1 VKCLI
6 LAREDNYTWVKTYF
20 PDITTCLLKIVNKP
34 LLEFYIDLCFLIK
47 VEEIRFVTDFSSQD
61 IEKFLETGDR
71 WGVKISYNL
80 ARPEDSLD
88 KILLK
93 NNSFCKD
100 SDLLI
105 IDDFIFINYDK
116 NHVDEL
122 IQRFSHSS
130 SFDSGCLKFLKANDS
145 LKDMLSVPDSDSI
158 LSCTKMNNIVE
169 YFNLSIDILSNK
181 KHCFVLPGYIHE
193 KNAFLG
199 SNTEINRGV
208 YIEPPILAGNNVR
221 FRELTKIGPNA
232 IFGDNVLIDS
242 QTTVDNCIIYD
253 YTYIGSDLEVSNMI
267 VYKNN
272 LISGRTGESIKMT
285 NDFLISGVEKRII
298 MSFMERAVQSFF
310 TAILILLLFIPYLSM
325 YLIKL
330 YWETKYPYKKEYF
343 IKKNA
348 RIAKLPTMTQVPDS
362 ILKRIFLFF
371 NLDKYS
377 LLFFV
382 WRGQLRLVGNK
393 LLDVQPKHLMMIK
406 ELPDYQPGVFNYAD
420 TMRNVISEDASMHE
434 GFYYAYHS
442 FVMDMKILFRALFQ
456 RKV

>member
-6 LAREDNYTWVKTYF
+6 LAREANYTWVKHYF

-34 LLEFYIDLCFLIK
+34 LLEFYVDFCSLMKIS
-47 VEEIRFVTDFSSQD
+47 EIRFVTDFSSQD
-61 IEKFLETGDR
+61 IEKFLEGGER
-71 WGVKISYNL
+71 WGVPISYNL
-80 ARPEDSLD
+80 ARSEDTID

-93 NNSFCKD
+93 NNNFCKE

-105 IDDFIFINYDK
+105 IDDFVFLNYDK
-116 NHVDEL
+116 NNIEEL
-122 IQRFSHSS
+122 VERFDNSI
-130 SFDSGCLKFLKANDS
+130 SFDAGSIKFIKSNES
-145 LKDMLSVPDSDSI
+145 LTKIQQITQDKSI
-158 LSCTKMNNIVE
+158 LPFAKINNVVE
-169 YFNLSIDILSNK
+169 YYNLSMDILSNR
-181 KHCFVLPGYIHE
+181 KHHYVLPGYISE
-193 KNAFLG
+193 KNVFLG

-208 YIEPPILAGNNVR
+208 YIEPPILAGDNVR

-242 QTTVDNCIIYD
+242 QTTVDNCIVYD
-253 YTYIGSDLEVSNMI
+253 YTYIGSELEISKMI

-272 LISGRTGESIKMT
+272 LISGNTGESIKMT
-285 NDFLISGVEKRII
+285 NDFLVSGVEKRII
-298 MSFMERAVQSFF
+298 MSFMERLVQSFF
-310 TAILILLLFIPYLSM
+310 TAILIILLFLPYMSM

-330 YWETKYPYKKEYF
+330 YWEAKYPYKKEYF

-348 RIAKLPTMTQVPDS
+348 RIAKLPTMSQVPDS
-362 ILKRIFLFF
+362 LLKRIFIFF
-371 NLDKYS
+371 NLDRYS

-393 LLDVQPKHLMMIK
+393 LLDVQPKHLMLIK
-406 ELPDYQPGVFNYAD
+406 DLPDYQPGVFNYAE
-420 TMRNVISEDASMHE
+420 TMKDVVSDEGGMHE

-442 FVMDMKILFRALFQ
+442 FGMDMKILFRALCK